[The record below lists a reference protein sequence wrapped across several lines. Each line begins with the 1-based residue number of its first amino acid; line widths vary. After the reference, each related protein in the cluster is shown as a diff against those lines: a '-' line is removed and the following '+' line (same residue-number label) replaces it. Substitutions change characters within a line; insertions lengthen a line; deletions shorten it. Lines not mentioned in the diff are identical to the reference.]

1 MPLESIPVHVEWDD
15 RPSLSGAAA
24 SGAAASVAAT
34 SGTATAGRGALSG
47 HARPLLYE
55 LQALLTRY
63 LETGQMGAIDL
74 TALPLTPADLDWL
87 ETQLGPGEIQMTL
100 ESQGRSTLVETG
112 LPGVWWIRH
121 YNEAGELLTQLLEV
135 TEVPELARAHRDEM
149 QRGRDHLELLLDV
162 EVSAPAQAPATSAP
176 SNSLNH
182 E

>member
-1 MPLESIPVHVEWDD
+1 MSLESIPVHVEWGD
-15 RPSLSGAAA
+15 PTKLSGAAA
-24 SGAAASVAAT
+24 SDIPANGAAASV
-34 SGTATAGRGALSG
+34 SVALSG
-47 HARPLLYE
+47 NARPLLHE

-87 ETQLGPGEIQMTL
+87 ETQLGQGEIQMTL

-121 YNEAGELLTQLLEV
+121 YNEAGGLLTQLLEV

-149 QRGRDHLELLLDV
+149 QRGRDHLDLLLDV
-162 EVSAPAQAPATSAP
+162 AVSATEPAQAPATSGA
-176 SNSLNH
+176 
-182 E
+182 